1 MSKVFAK
8 KRNGNGKVVVVNN
21 TVDTLDNMLN
31 TIVRDYVQRIDKGA
45 VKRAMQKEVFA
56 QLNSRTKDITVVQ

>member
-1 MSKVFAK
+1 MFAK